1 MSLIKWDPF
10 TELEEMSHRLNRL
23 IGRPGLPAS
32 TGSEMLKI
40 VDWTPSADI
49 SETETAY
56 LIKAEIPGVNR
67 EDVSVTVEDGVLTI
81 QGERKAEKEET
92 GRKFHRIERS
102 YGSFVRSFRL
112 PQGVDDTAAKAE
124 FKDGMLNITLPKSEQ
139 AKPRA
144 VSIKVD

>member
-23 IGRPGLPAS
+23 IGRPSQPAS

-40 VDWTPSADI
+40 IDWTPSADI

-56 LIKAEIPGVNR
+56 QIKAEIPGVSK

-92 GRKFHRIERS
+92 GKKFHRIERS